1 MGGVL
6 GEFRGMGVAT
16 ALARHQLGGIA
27 RMGYRRVRYFT
38 KHDNVAMLRM
48 AIGLGFEIVGMQ
60 FKTRERFAQVILE
73 REIGADERF

>member
-1 MGGVL
+1 M
-6 GEFRGMGVAT
+6 
-16 ALARHQLGGIA
+16 
-27 RMGYRRVRYFT
+27 RVGYFT
-38 KHDNVAMLRM
+38 KHDNVPMLRM